1 MVLAWTLVALVALQ
15 RLAELVL
22 ARRNGRRLRAAG
34 AVEAGRRHYPLF
46 IVLHAAWLVV
56 TAAGIDA
63 ATRVD
68 PWLLAAFLL
77 VEAGRV
83 WVVAS
88 LGRYWTTR
96 ILTIPDAPLVSRG
109 PYRWFRHPNYLIVT
123 LEIALL
129 PLALGAWETA
139 VVFSVLNAILL
150 FHRIRIEDGALG
162 PRRTIG
168 GSG

>member
-1 MVLAWTLVALVALQ
+1 M
-15 RLAELVL
+15 
-22 ARRNGRRLRAAG
+22 
-34 AVEAGRRHYPLF
+34 
-46 IVLHAAWLVV
+46 
-56 TAAGIDA
+56 
-63 ATRVD
+63 
-68 PWLLAAFLL
+68 
-77 VEAGRV
+77 EAGRV